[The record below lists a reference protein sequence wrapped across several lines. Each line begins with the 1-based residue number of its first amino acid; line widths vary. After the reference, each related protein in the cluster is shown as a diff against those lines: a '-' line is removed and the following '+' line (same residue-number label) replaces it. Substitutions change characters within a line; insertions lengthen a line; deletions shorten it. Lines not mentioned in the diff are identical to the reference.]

1 MMGWFMMGWYMMGWY
16 MMGYIIIFNR
26 LAGISN
32 VSLLVPPMVLP
43 RSQEFT
49 DTHCKL
55 VIQSYTQSIL
65 WRNATWHLVALTIIQ
80 ATSAPNCIIHQS
92 ISYIVLVRVIANRV

>member
-1 MMGWFMMGWYMMGWY
+1 MMGWYMMGWYMMGWYMMGWYMMGWYMMGWYMMGWY
-16 MMGYIIIFNR
+16 MMGYIITFNR

-55 VIQSYTQSIL
+55 VIQSYTQSI
-65 WRNATWHLVALTIIQ
+65 
-80 ATSAPNCIIHQS
+80 
-92 ISYIVLVRVIANRV
+92 